1 MDEPI
6 ITEPAPVDPPAPV
19 EPVEPTPEPIPE
31 PVAPAPTPGRRVDV
45 TVQAATDQALT
56 VLLMTHGILVAG
68 EAGVRPAEG
77 VIHSHI
83 GEAELD
89 GVKLAGRY
97 AFLSL
102 DEGIVG
108 EDRTASLLLAL
119 DPHTYKGPPLRVLL
133 GGANYDPDSGV
144 PHAVTMRQARLALL
158 AAGLLDDVEA
168 AIAAIPDPAR
178 RKAAQITWEFSSEVQ
193 RKNGLVSQLAPS
205 LGMTEAQI
213 DALFVAARAL

>member
-1 MDEPI
+1 MHTD
-6 ITEPAPVDPPAPV
+6 IT
-19 EPVEPTPEPIPE
+19 I
-31 PVAPAPTPGRRVDV
+31 
-45 TVQAATDQALT
+45 QAATDQALT
-56 VLLMTHGILVAG
+56 VLLMQHGILVAG
-68 EAGVRPAEG
+68 ESGVRPAEG

-89 GVKLAGRY
+89 GNKLAGRY
-97 AFLSL
+97 AFLSI

-133 GGANYDPDSGV
+133 GGSNFSHDGV
-144 PHAVTMRQARLALL
+144 PFSVTMRQARLALL

-168 AIAAIPDPAR
+168 AIAAIPDPVQ
-178 RKAAQITWEFSSEVQ
+178 RKAAQITWEFSGEVQ

-213 DALFVAARAL
+213 DALFIAARAL